1 MIGAFK
7 VIFQNFSAKMSKNE
21 VQCGRSKMLFFGAVG
36 FLVVEWCAVP
46 NDKWKHGLEERSPWL
61 IELLY

>member
-1 MIGAFK
+1 
-7 VIFQNFSAKMSKNE
+7 
-21 VQCGRSKMLFFGAVG
+21 MLFFGAVG